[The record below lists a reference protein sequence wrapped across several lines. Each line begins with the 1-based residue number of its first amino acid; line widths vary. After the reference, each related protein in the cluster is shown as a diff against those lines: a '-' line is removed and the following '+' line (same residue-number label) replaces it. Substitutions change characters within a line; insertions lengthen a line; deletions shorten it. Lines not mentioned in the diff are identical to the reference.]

1 MSSWKAQASRA
12 APRAAALI
20 WAVYDVTRA
29 AAYWDTSP
37 AQLSEV
43 ATVMPLWIP
52 WAIAT
57 FLLTAGGCVP
67 LGAGP
72 RSKKLAL
79 GMRQW
84 GITLTVMLLM
94 VWGVSF
100 IVTDS
105 SRGWVTAAS
114 YVMLAVFASI
124 SGWVAS
130 REVASVTAIRE
141 HDINAGVD

>member
-20 WAVYDVTRA
+20 WAAYDATRA
-29 AAYWDTSP
+29 AAYWTTSP

-52 WAIAT
+52 WTIAP

-67 LGAGP
+67 PRAGP
-72 RSKKLAL
+72 QSKKLAL

-100 IVTDS
+100 IVADS
-105 SRGWVTAAS
+105 SRGWVTAGS

-130 REVASVTAIRE
+130 REVASVTAISE
-141 HDINAGVD
+141 HDANARVD